1 MEKQVLQDKSAL
13 CDYIHPSGFQV
24 ELSKANEWHT

>member
-13 CDYIHPSGFQV
+13 CDYVYTSGFQV
-24 ELSKANEWHT
+24 GPFKANECHT